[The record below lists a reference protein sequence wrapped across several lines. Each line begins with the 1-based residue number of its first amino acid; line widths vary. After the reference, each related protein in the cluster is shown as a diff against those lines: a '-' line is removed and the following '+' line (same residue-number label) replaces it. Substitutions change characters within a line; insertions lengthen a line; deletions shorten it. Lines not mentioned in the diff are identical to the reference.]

1 MLLQAH
7 GSASSQMKPAPSHW
21 LATNKAAL
29 AAVVPGSRALKW
41 KRLSLYLRS
50 AILAAKKSRE
60 PRSAGGDFS
69 DENSASRGQ
78 KSSSGDL
85 AGRAITACW
94 VVLDVVMR
102 SRGDRRHVC
111 KHQGPPP
118 RPCSAPRK
126 QGKPDEKAHH
136 LWWEVVPSSV
146 TTRLRAIKTL
156 SSAKTEHT
164 HAKARKSSL
173 S

>member
-1 MLLQAH
+1 VSSQLSSECWNPPGCVASTVPPPNRPRLRPKLPFIPLHLAPSTQRLRRVTLILNVAGMLLQAH

-85 AGRAITACW
+85 AGRAIT
-94 VVLDVVMR
+94 V
-102 SRGDRRHVC
+102 S
-111 KHQGPPP
+111 
-118 RPCSAPRK
+118 
-126 QGKPDEKAHH
+126 
-136 LWWEVVPSSV
+136 WE
-146 TTRLRAIKTL
+146 LM
-156 SSAKTEHT
+156 
-164 HAKARKSSL
+164 
-173 S
+173 